1 MHSQSVQSKSVG
13 ISAAAKAGRGFE
25 SVCHRTFR
33 SPGEFLNFAERA
45 LREHRFSKGGTRRI
59 MRFFEAY
66 LHCRQEE
73 NAITERTYELL
84 SNLLMRAI
92 SSRRRRA
99 PDKVVREVKEG
110 IAGK

>member
-1 MHSQSVQSKSVG
+1 MQSQSLQSPPVG
-13 ISAAAKAGRGFE
+13 AGAAVKARRSFE
-25 SVCHRTFR
+25 SVRPKQF
-33 SPGEFLNFAERA
+33 SNPEEFLNFVERA
-45 LREHRFSKGGTRRI
+45 LREHRFSKGGAKRI

-92 SSRRRRA
+92 SSRRRRS

-110 IAGK
+110 IAR